1 MSGTFYGYTMLRDP
15 DSGAIKVNHW
25 GSNYGIALIPWSS
38 SVNMDSIPSSFH
50 TSSSSYST
58 SVSLQNNTA
67 RIWARMPSK
76 AGYSYYGIAIGYIN
90 NYNSSISTRTFYD
103 SSFIGYIVNNTISTN
118 YHYSGSNEWLGDI
131 PGGWDAIAVM
141 QTNKYNISYSNL
153 QGATCSGPTS
163 ATYDKAVYI
172 PNPST
177 RTGYTFAGWTFNGST
192 SYAKYG
198 TSSSSV
204 TTSWTSTSTKV
215 TSTYFKN
222 LTTKNNGTVTLTANW
237 TPNGYCLSFSSSTGS
252 GNGTIPEIES
262 SGWYTIGRNCMYS
275 NNFTINI
282 WAYMSNW
289 TNIATDSQQIIS
301 CTNNGGFGMG
311 YHANTKGHGFEL
323 YATGK
328 GYYGVDMGLQ
338 NLSSGWHMLTGT
350 FDGRYVRGYVDGVLK
365 DTTDIGSAGNTV
377 LYNPTN
383 AIFVGAEAHDSA
395 TSPEGMIFTGKTKK
409 LQIWNSAYNST
420 TVGAIYGSTSI
431 RVKWVTYGSTYST
444 LPTPTRTG
452 YTFKGWYKESSLTTQ
467 VTASTI
473 VSTVSNHTLYAGW
486 TPNNYTLTVNP
497 SGGTQYQNLITNNGS
512 NWSATGNNA
521 SIAYTASTGTY
532 AFTNSSTSDPY
543 VIVNYT
549 VPLTAGVTYVMH
561 AKVLNTSGSV
571 VTSGSIQI
579 FYGISRAFSEANSRR
594 LSGDAMVEFTVPSS
608 GTYNFRIDN
617 DYGYN
622 INIKQFWIARKDSA
636 TTSNIQYTV
645 PYDSYQQLA
654 VDTTRTGYTLTG
666 YQSSN
671 SGTTVTSDGVV
682 KMGMA
687 TTVTVNWT
695 ANKYTVTL
703 NPNGGSGGTASVTA
717 TYDHAMPNLTSL
729 PTREGWKFLGYYDAQ
744 TGGTQYY
751 TSTGASARAWNKASN
766 TTLFAQWQEKTWIE
780 DSSYYSTSLSG
791 QGTETNPYKI
801 TSAKDLAYLAKQSQT
816 NNFSGKYFRQT
827 SNIDLSAHL
836 WTSISDVNDYIN
848 SFAGIYDGGL
858 YSVRNL
864 RMNGVASGH
873 YGLFYYTKN
882 AMIKNINLQDIEIQG
897 EKSASIGGIVSVPET
912 TTIQNCVVTTAKI
925 IGRNQIGGIVGVAF
939 DSTIS
944 QCMVKDC
951 TITGQQYIGGIL
963 GDSFTTSITD
973 CNVINTAIT
982 CETGG
987 IVCDTTSV
995 QGDIAMSSSYGSGTI
1010 NGTATKVMYGDATA
1024 WGNWSL
1030 VEGVNGGLPVQK
1042 GLYHIGGFTDSK
1054 KVYDHLVAWKNS

>member
-1 MSGTFYGYTMLRDP
+1 MIYTISIMKKINRFTLLFICTFVLLIGGLLLTSTAAGGGVLDFDNSQEETTTPPGEDNTDAGMSGTFYGYTMLRDP

-222 LTTKNNGTVTLTANW
+222 LITTNNGTVTMKA
-237 TPNGYCLSFSSSTGS
+237 
-252 GNGTIPEIES
+252 
-262 SGWYTIGRNCMYS
+262 
-275 NNFTINI
+275 
-282 WAYMSNW
+282 
-289 TNIATDSQQIIS
+289 
-301 CTNNGGFGMG
+301 
-311 YHANTKGHGFEL
+311 
-323 YATGK
+323 
-328 GYYGVDMGLQ
+328 
-338 NLSSGWHMLTGT
+338 
-350 FDGRYVRGYVDGVLK
+350 
-365 DTTDIGSAGNTV
+365 
-377 LYNPTN
+377 
-383 AIFVGAEAHDSA
+383 
-395 TSPEGMIFTGKTKK
+395 
-409 LQIWNSAYNST
+409 
-420 TVGAIYGSTSI
+420 
-431 RVKWVTYGSTYST
+431 
-444 LPTPTRTG
+444 
-452 YTFKGWYKESSLTTQ
+452 
-467 VTASTI
+467 
-473 VSTVSNHTLYAGW
+473 
-486 TPNNYTLTVNP
+486 
-497 SGGTQYQNLITNNGS
+497 
-512 NWSATGNNA
+512 
-521 SIAYTASTGTY
+521 
-532 AFTNSSTSDPY
+532 
-543 VIVNYT
+543 
-549 VPLTAGVTYVMH
+549 
-561 AKVLNTSGSV
+561 
-571 VTSGSIQI
+571 
-579 FYGISRAFSEANSRR
+579 
-594 LSGDAMVEFTVPSS
+594 
-608 GTYNFRIDN
+608 
-617 DYGYN
+617 
-622 INIKQFWIARKDSA
+622 
-636 TTSNIQYTV
+636 
-645 PYDSYQQLA
+645 
-654 VDTTRTGYTLTG
+654 
-666 YQSSN
+666 
-671 SGTTVTSDGVV
+671 
-682 KMGMA
+682 
-687 TTVTVNWT
+687 NWT

-703 NPNGGSGGTASVTA
+703 NSNKGSGSSTPTGGTSSVSATYNSAMPSATMPTRDGYTFEGYYDTSASTGGTQYYTSTGASARVWNKTSNATLYARWTPITYALSYDLNGGSYGTYHPASA
-717 TYDHAMPNLTSL
+717 TYDSVVQISNPIKTGYAFAGWSVPNGTALDLSTAKYGNSSSSVNTSWTSLSTKPTAIYYKNLASTSGGDVFFQAQWRDASAPVIHRKTWVQNGSTGYYVYAYVTDNIGVARVQFPTWTDKNGQDDIQANWGTNSAASGTSGNWTINNQTYNYRYTVNVTEHNNEYGIYNTHIYAYDAAGNSVSTAIGGIRFNFTVTLNSNGGIGGSTSIIATYDAAMPNLTSL

-973 CNVINTAIT
+973 CNVMDVTII
-982 CETGG
+982 
-987 IVCDTTSV
+987 CDSGSIICDSASV
-995 QGDIAMSSSYGSGTI
+995 QGDVTINSSYGSGTL
-1010 NGTATKVMYGDATA
+1010 NGTATKVMYGDTTA